1 MSFFFFVC
9 LFKNI
14 VFCIVSF
21 LLRSYLK
28 ISRKSCLSVLSTLLW
43 KERREFSRRVEAA
56 AAVTRVGG

>member
-1 MSFFFFVC
+1 M
-9 LFKNI
+9 
-14 VFCIVSF
+14 FCIVSF

-56 AAVTRVGG
+56 AAVTLVGG